1 MNDKC
6 CMTDAM
12 SRLSIQHDEGLCFSD
27 CWDFLGGIAKLG
39 LSPNFGFEFTN
50 YNFGQIS
57 KPPWTSFFIWEKEL
71 SILQSALLMNFI
83 CESFLHAIDNCLNML
98 GSIRLYH

>member
-12 SRLSIQHDEGLCFSD
+12 CRLSIQHDEGLCFSD
-27 CWDFLGGIAKLG
+27 CWDFLGGVAKGGLG
-39 LSPNFGFEFTN
+39 LSPNSGFEFTN
-50 YNFGQIS
+50 YNFRQIS
-57 KPPWTSFFIWEKEL
+57 KPPRTSFFIWEEEI

-83 CESFLHAIDNCLNML
+83 CESVCT
-98 GSIRLYH
+98 R